1 MTERFRAPD
10 RTLPA
15 NTSVVVIGGGI
26 VGVTTAIFL
35 AEAGIPVVLCEKGH
49 VGGEQSSRNWGW
61 IRTQGRDL
69 GELPL
74 MLESRRIWH
83 RLKDQAGQDIGFRV
97 SGSTYV
103 AQDAAAMAIRV
114 AWLENAKVF

>member
-1 MTERFRAPD
+1 MTEPFRAPH

-49 VGGEQSSRNWGW
+49 VGC
-61 IRTQGRDL
+61 
-69 GELPL
+69 PL
-74 MLESRRIWH
+74 AVLE
-83 RLKDQAGQDIGFRV
+83 
-97 SGSTYV
+97 
-103 AQDAAAMAIRV
+103 AAEGHIDSEGPHV
-114 AWLENAKVF
+114 